1 MIPTLDIKRVENCL
15 EWLETVADDYRAV
28 QSIAWFIDQIGTL
41 CKTLAFV
48 NGQMAVAKEKLN
60 DRKVKA
66 YETLIASSV
75 ANETYFAPS
84 LAKDYISAKCKK
96 EQYEFDICERCSR
109 TVTHQ
114 IEALRSCLSAL
125 KVEAQTVNYQH

>member
-1 MIPTLDIKRVENCL
+1 MTPTLNIKRVENCL

-28 QSIAWFIDQIGTL
+28 QSIAWFIDQIGVL

-84 LAKDYISAKCKK
+84 LAKDYIAAKCKK
-96 EQYEFDICERCSR
+96 EQYQYDMCERCSR

-114 IEALRSCLSAL
+114 LEMLRSILSAL
-125 KVEAQTVNYQH
+125 KEESKTLNYHS